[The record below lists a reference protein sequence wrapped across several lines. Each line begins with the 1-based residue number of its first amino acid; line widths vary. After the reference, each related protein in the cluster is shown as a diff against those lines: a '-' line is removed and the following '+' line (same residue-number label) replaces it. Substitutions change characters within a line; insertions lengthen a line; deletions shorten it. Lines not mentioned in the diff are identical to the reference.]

1 VVKSVSTVQEAHAI
15 DATTIITARSF
26 LFLQKPMQAC
36 RVVARAYRRPTS
48 VDLPLLSQRC
58 VSLRY
63 ECSLSQFV
71 SHLMHDL
78 LFMPSHM
85 GS

>member
-1 VVKSVSTVQEAHAI
+1 MVKSVSTVQKAHAI
-15 DATTIITARSF
+15 DATTIINARSF
-26 LFLQKPMQAC
+26 LFLQKPMQAY
-36 RVVARAYRRPTS
+36 RVVARAYQRPTS
-48 VDLPLLSQRC
+48 VDLPLLSHRC
-58 VSLRY
+58 DLLRY

-71 SHLMHDL
+71 SHAIHDL